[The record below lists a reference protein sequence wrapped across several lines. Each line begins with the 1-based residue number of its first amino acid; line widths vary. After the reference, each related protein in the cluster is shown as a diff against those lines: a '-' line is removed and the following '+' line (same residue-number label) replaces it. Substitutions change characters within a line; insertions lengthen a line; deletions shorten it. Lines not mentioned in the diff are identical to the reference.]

1 VQIHKFSVISS
12 DNVQLS
18 AYRYIAEANTE
29 SSDES
34 NTGVKSVLFS
44 HANGFHGRSFDP
56 VIAALVANYECVSF
70 DLRGHGD
77 SAVSPDWPVA
87 WQGYGDDALAM
98 AKKISRQT
106 IAVGHSMGGAALV
119 MAALVEPKL
128 FDALILYEPI
138 IFPSAIREIAS
149 KTKAPSPL
157 VEGARRRRK
166 TFATRA
172 EAFANYAS
180 KPPMNAFDSRALHAF
195 VDHGFR
201 DVSNHIELKCAPEHE
216 ARNFEM
222 GTIHETW
229 DQLKNL
235 QVPTWIV
242 SGAQHSGQ
250 PSGFAAS
257 IAEQIAN
264 SHFVEWQDLGHFGPM
279 QQPERLAELIRE
291 VDDLTSPNT
300 LRRTPGA

>member
-1 VQIHKFSVISS
+1 MQILKFSVGSS

-18 AYRYIAEANTE
+18 AYRYIADSGAPAT
-29 SSDES
+29 
-34 NTGVKSVLFS
+34 TVLFS
-44 HANGFHGRSFDP
+44 HANGFHGRCFDP
-56 VIAALVANYECVSF
+56 VIATLVADYECASF

-77 SAVSPDWPVA
+77 SAVSPDWSVA
-87 WQGYGDDALAM
+87 WQGYGDDALAI
-98 AKKISRQT
+98 ANQISKPT

-119 MAALVEPKL
+119 MAALVEPQL
-128 FDALILYEPI
+128 FRALILYEPI
-138 IFPSAIREIAS
+138 IFPGAIREIVS
-149 KTKAPSPL
+149 KNNAPSPL

-172 EAFANYAS
+172 DAFANYAS

-195 VDHGFR
+195 VDYGFR
-201 DVSNHIELKCAPEHE
+201 DASDHIELKCAPEHE

-222 GTIHETW
+222 GAIHETW

-235 QVPTWIV
+235 PVPTWVV
-242 SGAQHSGQ
+242 SGAQQQGQ
-250 PSGFAAS
+250 PSGFAAN

-279 QQPERLAELIRE
+279 QQPERLAQLIRE
-291 VDDLTSPNT
+291 VDGLTSPNT
-300 LRRTPGA
+300 